1 VNIGLNVVLIP
12 AYGTVGAAIGT
23 VPTLVAHN
31 VLK

>member
-23 VPTLVAHN
+23 AATLVAHN
-31 VLK
+31 V